1 MSAKANAQRSTP
13 NAQRRSADIEPPLRV
28 VFVGHV
34 DHGKSTLIGRI
45 LHDTSSLPEGKMEE
59 IKKAC
64 AAEGM
69 EFEFAFLLDALL
81 EEQKQN
87 VTIDTTEIPFRTA
100 RRRYAIIDAPG
111 HKEFLKNMITG
122 ASRAD
127 AAILVIG
134 ADEGVRE
141 QSRRHAYLLSML
153 GIKQVVVVVN
163 KMDLVGYSENRFRE
177 IEKEY
182 RKFLQELGL
191 SVHTFIPASAKEG
204 ENVARSSMK
213 MKWYCAASMLEAL
226 DLLEAQKRDVD
237 LPLRFCVQDVYR
249 FDGRRIIAGRIETGT
264 LRAGDEL
271 IFSPANKSSVVASIE
286 RWPVVLSESEGSR
299 GTSSRVAQRD
309 SSTALGMTAVTG
321 DSIGITLAEQIF
333 VERGYVASHQNE
345 TPIETNRF
353 HADLFWIVREPLRVG
368 HFYDL
373 RLATQQVKCQIVSI
387 EQVTDSSTLET
398 KSEPPSVAAAT
409 SGVAGGREQL
419 ERNEIGRLT
428 IQTRSPLVID
438 NHDRIPNLGRFVIID
453 DGQICGGGTIFGGVY
468 TDRTVTKSK
477 NIFWTEGKITAG
489 ARAMR
494 SGHRGAVVWLTG
506 LSGAG
511 KSTIAQAVER
521 DLFHRGMHT
530 YVLDGDNIRHGL
542 NSNLGFSPDDR
553 VENIRRVSE
562 VAKLMADAGAVVITA
577 FISPYRMDRRR
588 AREIALEGN
597 AEFIEVFVDAPLE
610 VCEARDPKNL
620 YKKARAG
627 EIREFT
633 GIDAPYEAPDDPEI
647 IVHTDKQ
654 TVDESVATIL
664 EQLLPRLRD
673 YGGDD

>member
-1 MSAKANAQRSTP
+1 MIEKENAQRSTP
-13 NAQRRSADIEPPLRV
+13 NAQRPTSDSGVKLKV

-45 LHDTSSLPEGKMEE
+45 LHDTGSLPEGKVEE

-69 EFEFAFLLDALL
+69 GFEFAFLLDALL

-87 VTIDTTEIPFRTA
+87 VTIDTTEIPFRTP
-100 RRRYAIIDAPG
+100 RREYAIIDAPG

-127 AAILVIG
+127 AAILVIS

-153 GIKQVVVVVN
+153 GIKHLIVVVN
-163 KMDLVGYSENRFRE
+163 KMDLVDYSEKRFRE
-177 IEKEY
+177 IEQEY
-182 RKFLQELGL
+182 RKFLDELGL
-191 SVHTFIPASAKEG
+191 DARTFVPASAREG

-213 MKWYCAASMLEAL
+213 MKWYCAASVLEAL
-226 DLLEAQKRDVD
+226 DLLEPQGRDVD

-264 LRAGDEL
+264 LRAGEQL
-271 IFSPANKSSVVASIE
+271 VFSPANKSSVVAAIE
-286 RWPVVLSESEGSR
+286 RWNVQTTPNAVG
-299 GTSSRVAQRD
+299 VA
-309 SSTALGMTAVTG
+309 G
-321 DSIGITLAEQIF
+321 DSIGITLSEQIF
-333 VERGYVASHQNE
+333 VERGYVASRENE

-368 HFYDL
+368 PLYSL
-373 RLATQQVKCQIVSI
+373 RLATQDVKCQVVSI
-387 EQVTDSSTLET
+387 ERVMDSSTLET
-398 KSEPPSVAAAT
+398 KSD
-409 SGVAGGREQL
+409 GREQL

-428 IQTRSPLVID
+428 IQTRGPLVID

-477 NIFWTEGKITAG
+477 NIFWTEGKITAN
-489 ARAMR
+489 ARAVR
-494 SGHRGAVVWLTG
+494 SGHRGAVIWLTG

-511 KSTIAQAVER
+511 KSTVAQALER
-521 DLFHRGMHT
+521 ELFQRAMHT

-562 VAKLMADAGAVVITA
+562 VAKLMADAGTVVITA
-577 FISPYRMDRRR
+577 FISPYRMDRSRE
-588 AREIALEGN
+588 REIALEGN

-627 EIREFT
+627 QIREFT
-633 GIDAPYEAPDDPEI
+633 GIDAPYETPEDPEI
-647 IVHTDKQ
+647 VVHTDRQ
-654 TVDESVATIL
+654 SVDESVATIL
-664 EQLLPRLRD
+664 EQLLPRLRATEIND
-673 YGGDD
+673 

>member
-1 MSAKANAQRSTP
+1 MSDKANAQRS
-13 NAQRRSADIEPPLRV
+13 ASDAEPKIKV

-45 LHDTSSLPEGKMEE
+45 LHDTDSLSEGKIEHV
-59 IKKAC
+59 KKAC

-87 VTIDTTEIPFRTA
+87 VTIDTTEIPFRTT

-127 AAILVIG
+127 AAILVIS

-153 GIKQVVVVVN
+153 GIKHIIVVVN
-163 KMDLVGYSENRFRE
+163 KMDLVEYAEKRFRE
-177 IEKEY
+177 IEQEY
-182 RKFLQELGL
+182 RKFLRELGL
-191 SVHTFIPASAKEG
+191 DARIFIPASAREG
-204 ENVARSSMK
+204 ENVARASVK
-213 MKWYCAASMLEAL
+213 MKWYGAANVLEAL
-226 DLLEAQKRDVD
+226 DLLEPQQREVD

-264 LRAGDEL
+264 LKAGDQL
-271 IFSPANKSSVVASIE
+271 VFSPANKSSVVAAIE
-286 RWPVVLSESEGSR
+286 RWNVQENGPA
-299 GTSSRVAQRD
+299 VA
-309 SSTALGMTAVTG
+309 G
-321 DSIGITLAEQIF
+321 DSIGITLSEQIF
-333 VERGYVASHQNE
+333 VERGYVASHENE
-345 TPIETNRF
+345 TPIEANRF

-368 HFYDL
+368 HLYNL
-373 RLATQQVKCQIVSI
+373 RLATQDVKCEVVSI
-387 EQVTDSSTLET
+387 ERVMDSSTLES
-398 KSEPPSVAAAT
+398 K
-409 SGVAGGREQL
+409 GNGREQL

-428 IQTRSPLVID
+428 IQTRGRLVID

-468 TDRTVTKSK
+468 TDRSVAKSK
-477 NIFWTEGKITAG
+477 NIFWTEGKITARS
-489 ARAMR
+489 RAMR
-494 SGHRGAVVWLTG
+494 SGHRGAVIWLTG

-511 KSTIAQAVER
+511 KSTIAQALER
-521 DLFHRGMHT
+521 ELFQRAMHT

-542 NSNLGFSPDDR
+542 NSNLGFAPDDR

-562 VAKLMADAGAVVITA
+562 VAKLMADAGTVVITA
-577 FISPYRMDRRR
+577 FISPYRMDRSR
-588 AREIALEGN
+588 AREIALESN
-597 AEFIEVFVDAPLE
+597 AEFIEVFVDAPLA

-627 EIREFT
+627 QIREFT
-633 GIDAPYEAPDDPEI
+633 GIDAPYEAPEDPEI
-647 IVHTDKQ
+647 VVHTDRQ
-654 TVDESVATIL
+654 NVDESVATIL
-664 EQLLPRLRD
+664 EQLLPRLRAVE
-673 YGGDD
+673 

>member
-1 MSAKANAQRSTP
+1 VSDEANAQRSAP
-13 NAQRRSADIEPPLRV
+13 NAQRSTSSVEQKLRV

-45 LHDTSSLPEGKMEE
+45 LHDTGSLPEGKVEE

-69 EFEFAFLLDALL
+69 GFEFAFLLDALL

-87 VTIDTTEIPFRTA
+87 VTIDTTEIPFRTP
-100 RRRYAIIDAPG
+100 RREYAIIDAPG

-127 AAILVIG
+127 AAILVIS

-153 GIKQVVVVVN
+153 GIKHVIVVVN
-163 KMDLVGYSENRFRE
+163 KMDLVDYSERRFRE
-177 IEKEY
+177 IEQEY
-182 RKFLQELGL
+182 RNFLRELGMDAR
-191 SVHTFIPASAKEG
+191 TFIPASAKEG
-204 ENVARSSMK
+204 ENVARASMK
-213 MKWYCAASMLEAL
+213 VKWYCAANVLEAL
-226 DLLEAQKRDVD
+226 DLLEPQGGDVD

-264 LRAGDEL
+264 LRAGDQL
-271 IFSPANKSSVVASIE
+271 VFSPANKSSVVAAIE
-286 RWPVVLSESEGSR
+286 RWNAQESNGPA
-299 GTSSRVAQRD
+299 VA
-309 SSTALGMTAVTG
+309 G
-321 DSIGITLAEQIF
+321 DSIGITLSEQIF
-333 VERGYVASHQNE
+333 VERGYVASHENE
-345 TPIETNRF
+345 TPIEANRF

-368 HFYDL
+368 HPYDL
-373 RLATQQVKCQIVSI
+373 RLATQDVKCQIVSI
-387 EQVTDSSTLET
+387 ERVMDSSTLET
-398 KSEPPSVAAAT
+398 KKD
-409 SGVAGGREQL
+409 GREQL

-428 IQTRSPLVID
+428 IQTRGPLVID

-453 DGQICGGGTIFGGVY
+453 DGQICGGGTVFGGVY

-477 NIFWTEGKITAG
+477 NIFWTEGKITAQQ
-489 ARAMR
+489 RAIR
-494 SGHRGAVVWLTG
+494 TGHRGAVVWLTG

-511 KSTIAQAVER
+511 KSTIAQSLER
-521 DLFHRGMHT
+521 ELFHRGMHT

-562 VAKLMADAGAVVITA
+562 VAKLMADAGTVVITA
-577 FISPYRMDRRR
+577 FISPYRMDRSR

-597 AEFIEVFVDAPLE
+597 EEFIEVFVDAPLE

-627 EIREFT
+627 QIREFT
-633 GIDAPYEAPDDPEI
+633 GIDAPYEAPEDPEI
-647 IVHTDKQ
+647 VVRTDKQ
-654 TVDESVATIL
+654 SVDESVATIL
-664 EQLLPRLRD
+664 EQLLPRLREHGAND
-673 YGGDD
+673 

>member
-1 MSAKANAQRSTP
+1 MSDKANAQRS
-13 NAQRRSADIEPPLRV
+13 ASDAEPKIKV

-45 LHDTSSLPEGKMEE
+45 LHDTDSLSEGKIEHV
-59 IKKAC
+59 KKAC

-69 EFEFAFLLDALL
+69 QFEFAFLLDALL

-87 VTIDTTEIPFRTA
+87 VTIDTTEIPFRTT

-127 AAILVIG
+127 AAILVIS

-153 GIKQVVVVVN
+153 GIKHIIVVVN
-163 KMDLVGYSENRFRE
+163 KMDLVDYAEKRFRE
-177 IEKEY
+177 IEQEY
-182 RKFLQELGL
+182 RKFLRELGL
-191 SVHTFIPASAKEG
+191 DARIFIPASAREG
-204 ENVARSSMK
+204 ENVARASVK
-213 MKWYCAASMLEAL
+213 MKWYGAANVLEAL
-226 DLLEAQKRDVD
+226 DLLEPQQREVD

-264 LRAGDEL
+264 LKAGDQL
-271 IFSPANKSSVVASIE
+271 VFSPANKSSVVAAIE
-286 RWPVVLSESEGSR
+286 RWNVQENGPA
-299 GTSSRVAQRD
+299 VA
-309 SSTALGMTAVTG
+309 G
-321 DSIGITLAEQIF
+321 DSIGITLSEQIF
-333 VERGYVASHQNE
+333 VERGYVASHENE
-345 TPIETNRF
+345 TPIEANRF

-368 HFYDL
+368 HLYNL
-373 RLATQQVKCQIVSI
+373 RLATQDVKCEVVSI
-387 EQVTDSSTLET
+387 ERVMDSSTLES
-398 KSEPPSVAAAT
+398 K
-409 SGVAGGREQL
+409 GDGREQL

-428 IQTRSPLVID
+428 IQTRGRLVID

-468 TDRTVTKSK
+468 TDRSVAKSK
-477 NIFWTEGKITAG
+477 NIFWTEGKITARS
-489 ARAMR
+489 RAMR
-494 SGHRGAVVWLTG
+494 SGHRGAVIWLTG

-511 KSTIAQAVER
+511 KSTIAQALER
-521 DLFHRGMHT
+521 ELFQRAMHT

-542 NSNLGFSPDDR
+542 NSNLGFAPDDR

-562 VAKLMADAGAVVITA
+562 VAKLMADAGTVVITA
-577 FISPYRMDRRR
+577 FISPYRMDRSR
-588 AREIALEGN
+588 AREIALESN
-597 AEFIEVFVDAPLE
+597 AEFIEVFVDAPLA

-627 EIREFT
+627 QIREFT
-633 GIDAPYEAPDDPEI
+633 GIDAPYEAPEDPEI
-647 IVHTDKQ
+647 VIHTDRQ
-654 TVDESVATIL
+654 NVDESVATIL
-664 EQLLPRLRD
+664 EQLLPRLRAVE
-673 YGGDD
+673 

>member
-1 MSAKANAQRSTP
+1 MTAKQNAQRSTS
-13 NAQRRSADIEPPLRV
+13 NTQRPTSDLEPKLRV

-45 LHDTSSLPEGKMEE
+45 LHDTGSLPEGKVDE
-59 IKKAC
+59 ITKAC

-127 AAILVIG
+127 AAILVIS

-153 GIKQVVVVVN
+153 GVKHVIVVVN
-163 KMDLVGYSENRFRE
+163 KMDLVDYSEKRFRE
-177 IEKEY
+177 IEQEY
-182 RKFLQELGL
+182 RKFLSELGL
-191 SVHTFIPASAKEG
+191 DARTFVPASAKEG
-204 ENVARSSMK
+204 ENVARASMK
-213 MKWYCAASMLEAL
+213 MKWYCAASVLEAL
-226 DLLEAQKRDVD
+226 DLLGPQERDID

-264 LRAGDEL
+264 LRVGDQL
-271 IFSPANKSSVVASIE
+271 VFSPANKSSVVATIE
-286 RWPVVLSESEGSR
+286 RWNARENNVPA
-299 GTSSRVAQRD
+299 VA
-309 SSTALGMTAVTG
+309 G
-321 DSIGITLAEQIF
+321 DSTGITLSEQIF
-333 VERGYVASHQNE
+333 VERGYVASRENE
-345 TPIETNRF
+345 TPIEANRF

-368 HFYDL
+368 HLYNL
-373 RLATQQVKCQIVSI
+373 RLATQDVKCEVVSI
-387 EQVTDSSTLET
+387 ERVMDSSTLES
-398 KSEPPSVAAAT
+398 KSD
-409 SGVAGGREQL
+409 GREQL

-428 IQTRSPLVID
+428 IQTRGRLVID
-438 NHDRIPNLGRFVIID
+438 NHERIPNLGRFVIID

-477 NIFWTEGKITAG
+477 NIFWTEGKITAH
-489 ARAMR
+489 ARATR
-494 SGHRGAVVWLTG
+494 SGHRGAVIWLTG

-511 KSTIAQAVER
+511 KSTIAQALER
-521 DLFHRGMHT
+521 ELFQRAMQT

-542 NSNLGFSPDDR
+542 NSNLGFAPDDR

-562 VAKLMADAGAVVITA
+562 VAKLMADAGTVVITA
-577 FISPYRMDRRR
+577 FISPYRMDRSR

-597 AEFIEVFVDAPLE
+597 AEFIEVFVDAPLA
-610 VCEARDPKNL
+610 VCERRDPKNL

-627 EIREFT
+627 QIREFT
-633 GIDAPYEAPDDPEI
+633 GIDAPYEAPEDPEI
-647 IVHTDKQ
+647 VVHTDRQ
-654 TVDESVATIL
+654 SVDESVATIL
-664 EQLLPRLRD
+664 EQLLPRLRAAE
-673 YGGDD
+673 

>member
-1 MSAKANAQRSTP
+1 MNPQSTIRNPQSLAQK
-13 NAQRRSADIEPPLRV
+13 LRV

-45 LHDTSSLPEGKMEE
+45 LHDTGSLPEGKVEE

-69 EFEFAFLLDALL
+69 GFEFAFLLDALL

-87 VTIDTTEIPFRTA
+87 VTIDTTEIPFRTP
-100 RRRYAIIDAPG
+100 RRQYAIIDAPG

-127 AAILVIG
+127 AAILVIS

-153 GIKQVVVVVN
+153 GIKHVIVVVN
-163 KMDLVGYSENRFRE
+163 KMDLVDYSEKRFRE
-177 IEKEY
+177 IEQEY
-182 RKFLQELGL
+182 RKFLRELGL
-191 SVHTFIPASAKEG
+191 DARTFIPASAREG
-204 ENVARSSMK
+204 ENVARASMK
-213 MKWYCAASMLEAL
+213 MKWYCAASVLEAL
-226 DLLEAQKRDVD
+226 DLLDPQERDVD

-264 LRAGDEL
+264 LKAGDQL
-271 IFSPANKSSVVASIE
+271 VFSPANKSSVVSTIE
-286 RWPVVLSESEGSR
+286 RWNAQENNGPA
-299 GTSSRVAQRD
+299 VA
-309 SSTALGMTAVTG
+309 G
-321 DSIGITLAEQIF
+321 DSIGITLSEQIF
-333 VERGYVASHQNE
+333 VERGYVASHENE
-345 TPIETNRF
+345 TPIEANRF

-368 HFYDL
+368 HLYSL
-373 RLATQQVKCQIVSI
+373 RLATQDVKCEVVSI
-387 EQVTDSSTLET
+387 ERVMDSSTLES
-398 KSEPPSVAAAT
+398 KSD
-409 SGVAGGREQL
+409 GREQL
-419 ERNEIGRLT
+419 ERNEIGRLI
-428 IQTRSPLVID
+428 IQTRGRLVID
-438 NHDRIPNLGRFVIID
+438 NHDRIPNLGRFVVID

-468 TDRTVTKSK
+468 TGRTVTKSK
-477 NIFWTEGKITAG
+477 NIFWTEGKITARE
-489 ARAMR
+489 RAIR
-494 SGHRGAVVWLTG
+494 AGHRGAVIWLTG

-511 KSTIAQAVER
+511 KSTIAQSLER
-521 DLFHRGMHT
+521 DLFHRGVNT

-562 VAKLMADAGAVVITA
+562 VARLMADAGTVVITA
-577 FISPYRMDRRR
+577 FISPYRMDRSR

-597 AEFIEVFVDAPLE
+597 AGFFEVFVDAPLE

-627 EIREFT
+627 QIREFT
-633 GIDAPYEAPDDPEI
+633 GIDAPYEAPEDPEI
-647 IVHTDKQ
+647 VVRTDKQ
-654 TVDESVATIL
+654 TIDESVATIL
-664 EQLLPRLRD
+664 EQLLPRLRE
-673 YGGDD
+673 YGAND

>member
-1 MSAKANAQRSTP
+1 MITDANAERSTS
-13 NAQRRSADIEPPLRV
+13 NVQRPTSDVEPPLRV

-45 LHDTSSLPEGKMEE
+45 LHDTGSLPEGKIGE

-64 AAEGM
+64 AAEAM

-87 VTIDTTEIPFRTA
+87 VTIDTTEISFRTA

-141 QSRRHAYLLSML
+141 QSRRHAYLLGML
-153 GIKQVVVVVN
+153 GIRQVIVVLN
-163 KMDLVGYSENRFRE
+163 KMDLVDYSEKRFHE
-177 IEKEY
+177 IEQDY
-182 RKFLQELGL
+182 RKFLRELGL
-191 SVHTFIPASAKEG
+191 DARRFIPASAKQG
-204 ENVARSSMK
+204 ENVATASMK
-213 MKWYCAASMLEAL
+213 MKWYCAANVLEAL
-226 DLLEAQKRDVD
+226 DLLEPQKRDAD

-264 LRAGDEL
+264 LRVGNQL
-271 IFSPANKSSVVASIE
+271 VFSPANKSSVVAAIE
-286 RWPVVLSESEGSR
+286 RWNAPA
-299 GTSSRVAQRD
+299 TPNAFAVAD
-309 SSTALGMTAVTG
+309 

-345 TPIETNRF
+345 TPVETNRF
-353 HADLFWIVREPLRVG
+353 HADLFWIVRDPLRVG
-368 HFYDL
+368 HFYEL

-398 KSEPPSVAAAT
+398 T
-409 SGVAGGREQL
+409 SDGREQL
-419 ERNEIGRLT
+419 ERNEIGRVT
-428 IQTRSPLVID
+428 IQTRAPLVID

-453 DGQICGGGTIFGGVY
+453 HGQICGGGTIFGGIY
-468 TDRTVTKSK
+468 TDRTVAKSK
-477 NIFWTEGKITAG
+477 NIFWTEEKITARE
-489 ARAMR
+489 RALR
-494 SGHRGAVVWLTG
+494 TGHRGAVVWLTG

-511 KSTIAQAVER
+511 KSTIAQSIER
-521 DLFHRGMHT
+521 DLFHRGMNT

-562 VAKLMADAGAVVITA
+562 VAKLMADAGTVVITA

-647 IVHTDKQ
+647 VVRTDEQ

-673 YGGDD
+673 YRSND

>member
-1 MSAKANAQRSTP
+1 MIGEANAQRSTS
-13 NAQRRSADIEPPLRV
+13 NTQRPTSHVEPSLRV

-45 LHDTSSLPEGKMEE
+45 LYDTGSLPEGKIEQ

-141 QSRRHAYLLSML
+141 QSRRHAYLLGML
-153 GIKQVVVVVN
+153 GIRQVIVVVN
-163 KMDLVGYSENRFRE
+163 KMDLINYSEKRFRE
-177 IEKEY
+177 IEQEY

-191 SVHTFIPASAKEG
+191 DARTFIPASAKEG
-204 ENVARSSMK
+204 ENVARASMK
-213 MKWYCAASMLEAL
+213 MKWYCAAGVLEAL
-226 DLLEAQKRDVD
+226 DLLEPHKPDVD

-264 LRAGDEL
+264 LRVGDQL
-271 IFSPANKSSVVASIE
+271 VFSPANKSSVVAAIE
-286 RWPVVLSESEGSR
+286 RWNAPANGPA
-299 GTSSRVAQRD
+299 VAE
-309 SSTALGMTAVTG
+309 
-321 DSIGITLAEQIF
+321 DSIGITLTEQIF

-353 HADLFWIVREPLRVG
+353 HADLFWIVREPLRAG

-387 EQVTDSSTLET
+387 EQVMDSSTLES
-398 KSEPPSVAAAT
+398 KSDR
-409 SGVAGGREQL
+409 REQL
-419 ERNEIGRLT
+419 DRNDVGRVT
-428 IQTRSPLVID
+428 IQTRAALVID

-468 TDRTVTKSK
+468 TDRTVAKSK
-477 NIFWTEGKITAG
+477 NIFWTEEKITARE
-489 ARAMR
+489 RAVR
-494 SGHRGAVVWLTG
+494 TGHRGAVVWLTG

-511 KSTIAQAVER
+511 KSTIAQSIER
-521 DLFHRGMHT
+521 DLFHRGMNT

-562 VAKLMADAGAVVITA
+562 VAKLMADAGTVVITA
-577 FISPYRMDRRR
+577 FISPYRMDRSR

-627 EIREFT
+627 QIREFT
-633 GIDAPYEAPDDPEI
+633 GIDAPYEAPEDPEI
-647 IVHTDKQ
+647 VVHTDQ
-654 TVDESVATIL
+654 QSVDESVATIL
-664 EQLLPRLRD
+664 EQLLPRLRAVE
-673 YGGDD
+673 

>member
-1 MSAKANAQRSTP
+1 MSSEADAQRSTSKV
-13 NAQRRSADIEPPLRV
+13 QRSTSGVAPKLRV

-45 LHDTSSLPEGKMEE
+45 LHDTGSLPEGKVDE

-69 EFEFAFLLDALL
+69 GFEFAFLLDALL

-87 VTIDTTEIPFRTA
+87 VTIDTTEIPFRTT
-100 RRRYAIIDAPG
+100 RREYAIIDAPG

-127 AAILVIG
+127 AAILVIS

-153 GIKQVVVVVN
+153 GIKHVIVVVN
-163 KMDLVGYSENRFRE
+163 KMDLVDYSEKRFRE
-177 IEKEY
+177 IEQEY
-182 RKFLQELGL
+182 RKFLRELGL
-191 SVHTFIPASAKEG
+191 DARTFIPASAKEG
-204 ENVARSSMK
+204 ENVARASMK
-213 MKWYCAASMLEAL
+213 IKWYCAASVLEAL
-226 DLLEAQKRDVD
+226 DLLEPQQREVD

-264 LRAGDEL
+264 LRVGDQL
-271 IFSPANKSSVVASIE
+271 VFSPANKSSVVATIE
-286 RWPVVLSESEGSR
+286 RWNARENNGPA
-299 GTSSRVAQRD
+299 VA
-309 SSTALGMTAVTG
+309 G
-321 DSIGITLAEQIF
+321 DSIGITLSEQIF
-333 VERGYVASHQNE
+333 VERGYVASHENE
-345 TPIETNRF
+345 TPIEANRF

-368 HFYDL
+368 HLYSL
-373 RLATQQVKCQIVSI
+373 RLATQDVKCEVVSI
-387 EQVTDSSTLET
+387 ERVMDSSTLES
-398 KSEPPSVAAAT
+398 K
-409 SGVAGGREQL
+409 GDGREQL
-419 ERNEIGRLT
+419 ERNEIGRLI
-428 IQTRSPLVID
+428 IQTRGRLVID

-453 DGQICGGGTIFGGVY
+453 DGQIYGGGTIFGGVY
-468 TDRTVTKSK
+468 TDRSVAKSK
-477 NIFWTEGKITAG
+477 NIFWTEGKITAR

-494 SGHRGAVVWLTG
+494 SGHRGAVIWLTG

-511 KSTIAQAVER
+511 KSTIAQALER
-521 DLFHRGMHT
+521 ELFQRAMHT

-542 NSNLGFSPDDR
+542 NSNLGFAPDDR

-562 VAKLMADAGAVVITA
+562 VAKLMADSGTVVITA
-577 FISPYRMDRRR
+577 FISPYRMDRSR

-597 AEFIEVFVDAPLE
+597 AEFIEVFVDAPLA

-627 EIREFT
+627 QIREFT
-633 GIDAPYEAPDDPEI
+633 GIDAPYEAPEDPEI
-647 IVHTDKQ
+647 VVRTDQ
-654 TVDESVATIL
+654 QSVDESVAAIL
-664 EQLLPRLRD
+664 EQLLPRLRAVE
-673 YGGDD
+673 

>member
-1 MSAKANAQRSTP
+1 MSDKANAQRS
-13 NAQRRSADIEPPLRV
+13 ASDAEPKIKV

-45 LHDTSSLPEGKMEE
+45 LHDTDSLSEGKIEHV
-59 IKKAC
+59 KKAC

-87 VTIDTTEIPFRTA
+87 VTIDTTEIPFRTT

-127 AAILVIG
+127 AAILVIS

-153 GIKQVVVVVN
+153 GIKHIIVVVN
-163 KMDLVGYSENRFRE
+163 KMDLVDYAEKRFRE
-177 IEKEY
+177 IEQEY
-182 RKFLQELGL
+182 RKFLRELGL
-191 SVHTFIPASAKEG
+191 DARIFIPASAREG
-204 ENVARSSMK
+204 ENVARASVK
-213 MKWYCAASMLEAL
+213 MKWYGAANVLEAL
-226 DLLEAQKRDVD
+226 DLLEPQQREVD

-264 LRAGDEL
+264 LKAGDQL
-271 IFSPANKSSVVASIE
+271 VFSPANKSSVVAAIE
-286 RWPVVLSESEGSR
+286 RWNVQENGPA
-299 GTSSRVAQRD
+299 VA
-309 SSTALGMTAVTG
+309 G
-321 DSIGITLAEQIF
+321 DSIGITLSEQIF
-333 VERGYVASHQNE
+333 VERGYVASHENE
-345 TPIETNRF
+345 TPIEANRF

-368 HFYDL
+368 HLYNL
-373 RLATQQVKCQIVSI
+373 RLATQDVKCEVVSI
-387 EQVTDSSTLET
+387 ERVMDSSTLES
-398 KSEPPSVAAAT
+398 K
-409 SGVAGGREQL
+409 GDGREQL

-428 IQTRSPLVID
+428 IQTRGRLVID

-468 TDRTVTKSK
+468 TDRSVAKSK
-477 NIFWTEGKITAG
+477 NIFWTEGKITARS
-489 ARAMR
+489 RAMR
-494 SGHRGAVVWLTG
+494 SGHRGAVIWLTG

-511 KSTIAQAVER
+511 KSTIAQALER
-521 DLFHRGMHT
+521 ELFQRAMHT

-542 NSNLGFSPDDR
+542 NSNLGFAPDDR

-562 VAKLMADAGAVVITA
+562 VAKLMADAGTVVITA
-577 FISPYRMDRRR
+577 FISPYRMDRSR
-588 AREIALEGN
+588 AREIALESN

-627 EIREFT
+627 QIREFT
-633 GIDAPYEAPDDPEI
+633 GIDAPYEAPEDPEI
-647 IVHTDKQ
+647 VVHTDRQ
-654 TVDESVATIL
+654 NVDESVATIL
-664 EQLLPRLRD
+664 EQLLPRLRAVE
-673 YGGDD
+673 

>member
-1 MSAKANAQRSTP
+1 MIGEKNAQSPTL
-13 NAQRRSADIEPPLRV
+13 DIEPKLKV

-45 LHDTSSLPEGKMEE
+45 LHDTGSLPDGKIDE

-87 VTIDTTEIPFRTA
+87 VTIDTTQIPFRTS

-122 ASRAD
+122 ASSAD

-141 QSRRHAYLLSML
+141 QSRRHAYLLSLL
-153 GIKQVVVVVN
+153 GIKQIIVVVN
-163 KMDLVGYSENRFRE
+163 KMDLVDFSEARFHE
-177 IEKEY
+177 IEQDC
-182 RKFLQELGL
+182 RKFLAGL
-191 SVHTFIPASAKEG
+191 RLEARTIIPAAAKQG
-204 ENVARSSMK
+204 ENVARATMK
-213 MKWYCAASMLEAL
+213 MKWYCGANVLETL
-226 DLLEAQKRDVD
+226 DLLQPQKPDVD

-249 FDGRRIIAGRIETGT
+249 FNGRRIIAGRIETGT
-264 LRAGDEL
+264 LRVGDQL
-271 IFSPANKSSVVASIE
+271 VFSPANKSSVVATIE
-286 RWPVVLSESEGSR
+286 RWSAPPNGPA
-299 GTSSRVAQRD
+299 VA
-309 SSTALGMTAVTG
+309 G
-321 DSIGITLAEQIF
+321 DSIGITLSEQIF
-333 VERGYVASHQNE
+333 VERGYVASHENE

-353 HADLFWIVREPLRVG
+353 HADLFWIVREPLRLG

-373 RLATQQVKCQIVSI
+373 RLATQDVKCQIVSI

-398 KSEPPSVAAAT
+398 KSN
-409 SGVAGGREQL
+409 GREQL

-428 IQTRSPLVID
+428 IQTRGPLVID
-438 NHDRIPNLGRFVIID
+438 NHDRIPNLGRFVIVD
-453 DGQICGGGTIFGGVY
+453 DGRICGGGTISGGVY
-468 TDRTVTKSK
+468 TDRKAAKSK
-477 NIFWTEGKITAG
+477 NIFWTEGKITARE
-489 ARAMR
+489 RALR
-494 SGHRGAVVWLTG
+494 NGHRGAVVWLTG

-511 KSTIAQAVER
+511 KSTIAQALER
-521 DLFHRGMHT
+521 ELFHRAVHT

-542 NSNLGFSPDDR
+542 NSNLGFAPEDR

-562 VAKLMADAGAVVITA
+562 VARLMADAGTVVVTA

-610 VCEARDPKNL
+610 VCETRDPKNL

-627 EIREFT
+627 EIRDFT
-633 GIDAPYEAPDDPEI
+633 GIGAPYEAPEDPEI
-647 IVHTDKQ
+647 VVHTDQQ

-664 EQLLPRLRD
+664 EQLLPRLRE
-673 YGGDD
+673 YGANE

>member
-1 MSAKANAQRSTP
+1 MKQLGNPQSAIRNPQSLAAP
-13 NAQRRSADIEPPLRV
+13 LLRV

-45 LHDTSSLPEGKMEE
+45 LHDTGSLPEGKIDE
-59 IKKAC
+59 IKKSC

-87 VTIDTTEIPFRTA
+87 VTIDTTQIPFRTA

-122 ASRAD
+122 ASSAD

-134 ADEGVRE
+134 ANEGVRE
-141 QSRRHAYLLSML
+141 QSRRHAYLLNLL
-153 GIKQVVVVVN
+153 GIKQIIVVVN
-163 KMDLVGYSENRFRE
+163 KMDLVDFSEARFHE
-177 IEKEY
+177 IESEY
-182 RKFLQELGL
+182 RKFLSELGL
-191 SVHTFIPASAKEG
+191 EARAFIPASARQG
-204 ENVARSSMK
+204 ENVARATMK
-213 MKWYCAASMLEAL
+213 MKWYCGASVLEAL
-226 DLLEAQKRDVD
+226 DLLEPRASDVD
-237 LPLRFCVQDVYR
+237 LPLRFCIQDVYR
-249 FDGRRIIAGRIETGT
+249 FDQRRIIAGRIETGT
-264 LRAGDEL
+264 LRVGDQL
-271 IFSPANKSSVVASIE
+271 VFSPANKSSVVATIE
-286 RWPVVLSESEGSR
+286 RWNAPPNGPA
-299 GTSSRVAQRD
+299 VAGD
-309 SSTALGMTAVTG
+309 AV
-321 DSIGITLAEQIF
+321 GITLSEQIF
-333 VERGYVASHQNE
+333 VERGYVASHENE

-373 RLATQQVKCQIVSI
+373 RVATQDVKCQIVSI
-387 EQVTDSSTLET
+387 EQVMDSSTLEM
-398 KSEPPSVAAAT
+398 KSD
-409 SGVAGGREQL
+409 GREQL

-428 IQTRSPLVID
+428 IQTRGPLVID
-438 NHDRIPNLGRFVIID
+438 NHDHIPNLGRFVIVD
-453 DGQICGGGTIFGGVY
+453 DGRIRGGGTILGGVY
-468 TDRTVTKSK
+468 TDRKAAKSK
-477 NIFWTEGKITAG
+477 NIFWTEGKITARQ
-489 ARAMR
+489 RAMR

-511 KSTIAQAVER
+511 KSTIAQALER
-521 DLFHRGMHT
+521 ELFHRAMHT

-542 NSNLGFSPDDR
+542 NSNLGFSPEDR
-553 VENIRRVSE
+553 EENIRRVSE

-610 VCEARDPKNL
+610 VCETRDPKSL

-627 EIREFT
+627 EIRDFT
-633 GIDAPYEAPDDPEI
+633 GIGAPYEAPEDPEI
-647 IVHTDKQ
+647 VVHTDEQ
-654 TVDESVATIL
+654 TVDESAATIL
-664 EQLLPRLRD
+664 EQLLPRLRREAANE
-673 YGGDD
+673 

>member
-1 MSAKANAQRSTP
+1 MTERAARAALSSIQYPAS
-13 NAQRRSADIEPPLRV
+13 SIEAPLRV

-45 LHDTSSLPEGKMEE
+45 LHDTDSLPEGKINE

-127 AAILVIG
+127 AAFLVIG

-153 GIKQVVVVVN
+153 GIKHVIVVVN
-163 KMDLVGYSENRFRE
+163 KMDLVDFSETRFHE
-177 IEKEY
+177 IEQDY
-182 RKFLQELGL
+182 RKFLADLGL
-191 SVHTFIPASAKEG
+191 EARMFIPASAKQG
-204 ENVARSSMK
+204 ENVARASMK
-213 MKWYCAASMLEAL
+213 MKWYCGASVLEAL
-226 DLLEAQKRDVD
+226 DLLQSHKTELD

-264 LRAGDEL
+264 LRVGDQL
-271 IFSPANKSSVVASIE
+271 VFSPANKSSVLATIE
-286 RWPVVLSESEGSR
+286 RWNGSPDDPA
-299 GTSSRVAQRD
+299 VA
-309 SSTALGMTAVTG
+309 G
-321 DSIGITLAEQIF
+321 DSIGITLSEQIF
-333 VERGYVASHQNE
+333 VERGYVASYENE

-353 HADLFWIVREPLRVG
+353 HADLFWIVREPLRLG

-373 RLATQQVKCQIVSI
+373 RLATQDVKCQIVSI

-398 KSEPPSVAAAT
+398 RSD
-409 SGVAGGREQL
+409 GREQL

-438 NHDRIPNLGRFVIID
+438 NHDRVPNLGRFVIVD

-468 TDRTVTKSK
+468 TDRTVAKSK
-477 NIFWTEGKITAG
+477 NIFWTEGKITAHQ
-489 ARAMR
+489 RAIR

-511 KSTIAQAVER
+511 KSTIAQALER
-521 DLFHRGMHT
+521 ELFQRAMHT

-542 NSNLGFSPDDR
+542 NSNLGFSPEDR

-562 VAKLMADAGAVVITA
+562 VAKLMADAGTVVITA

-597 AEFIEVFVDAPLE
+597 AEFIEVFVEAPLE
-610 VCEARDPKNL
+610 VCETRDPKNL

-627 EIREFT
+627 EIRDFT
-633 GIDAPYEAPDDPEI
+633 GIDAPYEAPEDPEI
-647 IVHTDKQ
+647 VVRTDQQ
-654 TVDESVATIL
+654 TVDESVTTVL
-664 EQLLPRLRD
+664 EQLLPRLRE
-673 YGGDD
+673 YEANE